1 MTSPTMNLT
10 LSSSFN
16 PEWFHTDHFDRKQ
29 LNQPL
34 EKRCILSADDDPLV
48 LHTRRAILELAGY
61 AVLNAANGREAL
73 EIFARHRVDL
83 AILDYR
89 MPILDGGA
97 VARELKRCRP
107 ELPIILISGGGVDPS
122 VKDFADCFIVK
133 GRTPTF
139 MLGEIERLLASARTS
154 ASSSSD

>member
-1 MTSPTMNLT
+1 MTSPTTHLT

-29 LNQPL
+29 LNPRR
-34 EKRCILSADDDPLV
+34 EKTRILSADDDPLV

-61 AVLNAANGREAL
+61 EVLNAADGREAL
-73 EIFARHRVDL
+73 QIFAEYPIDL

-89 MPILDGGA
+89 MPEVDGGA

-107 ELPIILISGGGVDPS
+107 ELPIILISGGGVDES
-122 VKDFADCFIVK
+122 AKDYADCLIVK

-139 MLGEIERLLASARTS
+139 MLGEIERLLASAR
-154 ASSSSD
+154 ASVSSTAD